1 MRITMLI
8 AKAYGSYGNSAIAQV
23 SNNIC
28 KWRAIRTKIRT
39 RMLLKILSDFLT
51 CARPKLRDVPSVRRF
66 TGGPGQCSL
75 RSCAW
80 AQILRPS
87 ARSQQSA
94 NDPKRLQMDTEMYE
108 AEKCSALILADTHRF
123 TAAKF

>member
-1 MRITMLI
+1 MITLGLI
-8 AKAYGSYGNSAIAQV
+8 LYALSLLALAIERTTPRQWAYYV
-23 SNNIC
+23 SQ
-28 KWRAIRTKIRT
+28 AS